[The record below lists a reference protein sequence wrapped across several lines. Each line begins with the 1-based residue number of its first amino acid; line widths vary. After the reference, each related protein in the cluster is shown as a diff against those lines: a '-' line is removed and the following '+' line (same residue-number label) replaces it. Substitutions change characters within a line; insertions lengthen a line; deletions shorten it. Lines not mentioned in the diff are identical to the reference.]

1 MIAPDSEL
9 MIAVRF
15 LLLALTLVATSTFGG
30 EIYGTIKEAD
40 QPAKG
45 ASVEVK
51 IGNKTYSAI
60 ADEFG
65 NYRVVV
71 TETGTCRLTI
81 HLKDQSIIGEVQS
94 YWNPSRFD
102 WVIEKSGDKYS
113 LKRQ

>member
-1 MIAPDSEL
+1 

-15 LLLALTLVATSTFGG
+15 FLFALTLVAMSAFGG
-30 EIYGTIKEAD
+30 EIYGTIKDAD

-51 IGNKTYSAI
+51 INAKTYSAV

-71 TETGTCRLTI
+71 AETGKCQITI
-81 HLKDQSIIGEVQS
+81 HLKDQSVTGEVQS

-102 WVIEKSGDKYS
+102 WVVEKSGDKYS
-113 LKRQ
+113 LKRE